1 MALHIC
7 WDISKMK
14 VSVIL
19 PIRNEKYFIN
29 KTLKSIINQKFNGD
43 LEIIVSDGLS
53 NDGTL
58 DIVRQFQEKYEY
70 IKLIRN
76 NAKIV
81 PVGFNKAL
89 NFAKGDIIIRVDG
102 HSTLEPDF
110 INTSIKIL
118 NEKNVSCVGGP
129 TKHFS
134 NTFIGKS
141 ISIAQCSH
149 FGAGGASFRTGV
161 SKGKYVNT
169 LAFGAYDR
177 AVFLEVGAYDEELI
191 RNQDEE
197 LNYRIVKNG
206 GKIWID
212 PSIKSI
218 YYVRNSILKL
228 FSQYFYYGFYKV
240 RVIQK
245 IKSIFSLRHF
255 VPAIFVLTLILFV
268 VIAIFQKI
276 FWPIFFLGGIYLFV
290 NITFSI
296 YESLK
301 SHAKLLVLLPFIYFI
316 MHLSYGLGF
325 LVGLV
330 FFANRWRASSVVDNS
345 FKKENFSL
353 RVNA

>member
-1 MALHIC
+1 MLI
-7 WDISKMK
+7 
-14 VSVIL
+14 SVIL
-19 PIRNEKYFIN
+19 PIRNEKQFIE
-29 KTLKSIINQKFNGD
+29 KTLTSITNQKFDGE
-43 LEIIVSDGLS
+43 LEIIISDGLS

-58 DIVRQFQEKYEY
+58 DIIKQFQKKYRY
-70 IKLIRN
+70 IKLVRN
-76 NAKIV
+76 YAKTV

-89 NFAKGDIIIRVDG
+89 SIAKGDIIIRVDG

-110 INTSIKIL
+110 INNCIKML
-118 NEKNVSCVGGP
+118 NEKNASCVGGP

-134 NTFIGKS
+134 NNFIGRN
-141 ISIAQCSH
+141 ISIAQCSY

-169 LAFGAYDR
+169 LAFGAYKR
-177 AVFLEVGAYDEELI
+177 AEFLKVGAYDEELI

-228 FSQYFYYGFYKV
+228 FNQYFYYGFYKV

-255 VPAIFVLTLILFV
+255 VPAIFVSTLILFT

-276 FWPIFFLGGIYLFV
+276 FWPIFFLGGIYLFM

-296 YESLK
+296 YELIKSKSKSL
-301 SHAKLLVLLPFIYFI
+301 VILPVIYFI
-316 MHLSYGLGF
+316 MHLSYGIGF
-325 LVGLV
+325 LAGLV
-330 FFANRWRASSVVDNS
+330 FFVNRWRTSSVVDNS
-345 FKKENFSL
+345 FKKKNFSL
-353 RVNA
+353 KVNA

>member
-1 MALHIC
+1 M
-7 WDISKMK
+7 
-14 VSVIL
+14 
-19 PIRNEKYFIN
+19 
-29 KTLKSIINQKFNGD
+29 
-43 LEIIVSDGLS
+43 EIIISDGLS

-58 DIVRQFQEKYEY
+58 DIVKQFQEKYRY

-76 NAKIV
+76 NARTV
-81 PVGFNKAL
+81 PAGFNKAL
-89 NFAKGDIIIRVDG
+89 SFAKGDVIIRVDG

-110 INTSIKIL
+110 INNSIKIL
-118 NEKNVSCVGGP
+118 NEKNASCVGGP

-134 NTFIGKS
+134 NTFIGKN
-141 ISIAQCSH
+141 ISIAQCSY

-169 LAFGAYDR
+169 LAFGAYNR
-177 AVFLEVGAYDEELI
+177 AEFLKVGAYDEELI

-245 IKSIFSLRHF
+245 IKSIFSFRHF
-255 VPAIFVLTLILFV
+255 VPAIFVLTLILFM

-276 FWPIFFLGGIYLFV
+276 LWPIFFLGGIYLFM

-296 YESLK
+296 YESVKNQSK
-301 SHAKLLVLLPFIYFI
+301 SLSLIAYYLFYHASVIW
-316 MHLSYGLGF
+316 SW
-325 LVGLV
+325 
-330 FFANRWRASSVVDNS
+330 FFSWIS
-345 FKKENFSL
+345 FFCK
-353 RVNA
+353 

>member
-1 MALHIC
+1 
-7 WDISKMK
+7 MK

-19 PIRNEKYFIN
+19 PIRNEKRFIS
-29 KTLKSIINQKFNGD
+29 KTLQSIIEQKFKGE
-43 LEIIVSDGLS
+43 LEIIISDGLS

-58 DIVRQFQEKYEY
+58 DIIKQFQKKYRY
-70 IKLIRN
+70 IKLVRN

-81 PVGFNKAL
+81 PTGFNKAL

-102 HSTLEPDF
+102 HSTIEPDF
-110 INTSIKIL
+110 INNSIKIL
-118 NEKNVSCVGGP
+118 NEKNASCVGGP

-134 NTFIGKS
+134 NTFIGKN
-141 ISIAQCSH
+141 ISIAQCSY

-177 AVFLEVGAYDEELI
+177 SEFLKVVAYDEELI

-212 PSIKSI
+212 PSIKSR
-218 YYVRNSILKL
+218 YYVRDSILKL
-228 FSQYFYYGFYKV
+228 FSQYYYYGFYKV

-245 IKSIFSLRHF
+245 IKSIFSFRHF
-255 VPAIFVLTLILFV
+255 VPAIFVLTLILFM
-268 VIAIFQKI
+268 VIGIFQRI
-276 FWPIFFLGGIYLFV
+276 IWPILFLGAVYLFV

-296 YESLK
+296 YESVKHKVK
-301 SHAKLLVLLPFIYFI
+301 SLVLLPIIYFI
-316 MHLSYGLGF
+316 MHFSYGLGF

-330 FFANRWRASSVVDNS
+330 FFANKWRASRVMDNS

-353 RVNA
+353 

>member
-1 MALHIC
+1 
-7 WDISKMK
+7 MK
-14 VSVIL
+14 VTVIL
-19 PIRNEKYFIN
+19 PIRNEEKFIN
-29 KTLKSIINQKFNGD
+29 KTLKSIINQKFDGD
-43 LEIIVSDGLS
+43 LEIIISDGLS

-58 DIVRQFQEKYEY
+58 EIVKKNQKKYKN

-76 NAKIV
+76 SAKIV
-81 PVGFNKAL
+81 SVGFNKAL
-89 NFAKGDIIIRVDG
+89 NFATGDIIIRVDG

-110 INTSIKIL
+110 IKNSIRIL
-118 NEKNVSCVGGP
+118 NKKNASCVGGP

-134 NTFIGKS
+134 NTFIGKN
-141 ISIAQCSH
+141 ISIAQCSY

-177 AVFLEVGAYDEELI
+177 AEFLKVGAYDEELI

-212 PSIKSI
+212 PSIKSV

-228 FSQYFYYGFYKV
+228 LSQYFYYGFYKV

-245 IKSIFSLRHF
+245 IKSIFSLRHL

-268 VIAIFQKI
+268 VIAIFQKY
-276 FWPIFFLGGIYLFV
+276 FGHLFFEVYFFM
-290 NITFSI
+290 NITFQ
-296 YESLK
+296 YTNQK
-301 SHAKLLVLLPFIYFI
+301 VYPSH
-316 MHLSYGLGF
+316 
-325 LVGLV
+325 
-330 FFANRWRASSVVDNS
+330 
-345 FKKENFSL
+345 
-353 RVNA
+353 

>member
-1 MALHIC
+1 
-7 WDISKMK
+7 MK
-14 VSVIL
+14 VTVIL
-19 PIRNEKYFIN
+19 PIRNEEKFIN
-29 KTLKSIINQKFNGD
+29 KTLKSIINQKFDGD
-43 LEIIVSDGLS
+43 LEIIISDGLS

-58 DIVRQFQEKYEY
+58 EIVKKNQKKYKN
-70 IKLIRN
+70 IKLVRN
-76 NAKIV
+76 TAKIV
-81 PVGFNKAL
+81 PVGFNRAL

-102 HSTLEPDF
+102 HSTMEPDF
-110 INTSIKIL
+110 IKNSIKIL
-118 NEKNVSCVGGP
+118 NKKNASCVGGP

-134 NTFIGKS
+134 NTFIGKN
-141 ISIAQCSH
+141 ISIAQCSY

-169 LAFGAYDR
+169 LAFGAYKR
-177 AVFLEVGAYDEELI
+177 AEFLKVGAYDEELI

-197 LNYRIVKNG
+197 FNYRIVKNG

-268 VIAIFQKI
+268 VIAIFQRI
-276 FWPIFFLGGIYLFV
+276 FWPIFFFGALYLFV
-290 NITFSI
+290 NVTFSI
-296 YESLK
+296 YESVK
-301 SHAKLLVLLPFIYFI
+301 SHAKSLVLLPIIYFI

-325 LVGLV
+325 LAGLV
-330 FFANRWRASSVVDNS
+330 LFANRWGASSVMDNS

-353 RVNA
+353 KVNA

>member
-1 MALHIC
+1 
-7 WDISKMK
+7 MK

-29 KTLKSIINQKFNGD
+29 KTLQSIINQKFNGD

-58 DIVRQFQEKYEY
+58 DIVKQFQEKYRY

-76 NAKIV
+76 NARTV
-81 PVGFNKAL
+81 PAGFNKAL
-89 NFAKGDIIIRVDG
+89 SFAKGDVIIRVDG

-110 INTSIKIL
+110 INNSIKML
-118 NEKNVSCVGGP
+118 NKKNASCVGGP

-134 NTFIGKS
+134 NTYIGKN
-141 ISIAQCSH
+141 ISIAQCSY

-169 LAFGAYDR
+169 LAFGAYKR
-177 AVFLEVGAYDEELI
+177 AEFLKVGAYDEELI

-212 PSIKSI
+212 PSIKSR
-218 YYVRNSILKL
+218 YYVRDSLLKL
-228 FSQYFYYGFYKV
+228 FIQYYYYGFYKV

-245 IKSIFSLRHF
+245 IKSIFSFRHF
-255 VPAIFVLTLILFV
+255 VPAIFVLTLILLA

-276 FWPIFFLGGIYLFV
+276 FWPILFFGGIYLFM

-296 YESLK
+296 YESIKNQSK
-301 SHAKLLVLLPFIYFI
+301 SLILLPVIYFI
-316 MHLSYGLGF
+316 MHLSYGIGF
-325 LVGLV
+325 LAGLV
-330 FFANRWRASSVVDNS
+330 FFANRWRASKVMDNS

>member
-1 MALHIC
+1 
-7 WDISKMK
+7 MK
-14 VSVIL
+14 VSIIL
-19 PIRNEKYFIN
+19 PIRNEERFIS
-29 KTLKSIINQKFNGD
+29 KTLQSIIEQKFKGE
-43 LEIIVSDGLS
+43 LEIIISDGLS

-58 DIVRQFQEKYEY
+58 DIIKKFQKKYRY

-76 NAKIV
+76 NARTV
-81 PVGFNKAL
+81 PAGFNKAL
-89 NFAKGDIIIRVDG
+89 SFAKGDVIIRVDG

-110 INTSIKIL
+110 INNSIKML
-118 NEKNVSCVGGP
+118 NKKNASCVGGP

-134 NTFIGKS
+134 NTYIGKN
-141 ISIAQCSH
+141 ISIAQCSY

-169 LAFGAYDR
+169 LAFGAYKR
-177 AVFLEVGAYDEELI
+177 AEFLKVGAYDEELI

-228 FSQYFYYGFYKV
+228 FTQYFYYGFYKV
-240 RVIQK
+240 RVVQK
-245 IKSIFSLRHF
+245 IKSIFSLRHL
-255 VPAIFVLTLILFV
+255 VPAIFVLTLILLA

-276 FWPIFFLGGIYLFV
+276 LWPILFFGGIYLFM

-296 YESLK
+296 YESIKNQSK
-301 SHAKLLVLLPFIYFI
+301 SLILLPVIYFI
-316 MHLSYGLGF
+316 MHLSYGIGF
-325 LVGLV
+325 LAGLV
-330 FFANRWRASSVVDNS
+330 FFANRWRASKVMDNS

>member
-1 MALHIC
+1 
-7 WDISKMK
+7 MK

-19 PIRNEKYFIN
+19 PIRNEKRFIS
-29 KTLKSIINQKFNGD
+29 KTLQSIIEQKFKGE
-43 LEIIVSDGLS
+43 LEIIISDGLS

-58 DIVRQFQEKYEY
+58 DIIKQFQKKYRY
-70 IKLIRN
+70 IKLVRN

-81 PVGFNKAL
+81 PTGFNKAL

-102 HSTLEPDF
+102 HSTIEPDY
-110 INTSIKIL
+110 INNSIKIL
-118 NEKNVSCVGGP
+118 NEKNASCVGGP

-134 NTFIGKS
+134 NTFIGKN
-141 ISIAQCSH
+141 ISIAQCSY

-177 AVFLEVGAYDEELI
+177 SEFLKVGAYDEELI

-212 PSIKSI
+212 PSIKSR
-218 YYVRNSILKL
+218 YYVRDSILKL
-228 FSQYFYYGFYKV
+228 FSQYYYYGFYKV

-245 IKSIFSLRHF
+245 IKSIFSFRHF
-255 VPAIFVLTLILFV
+255 VPAIFVLTLILFM
-268 VIAIFQKI
+268 VIGIFQRI
-276 FWPIFFLGGIYLFV
+276 IWPILFLGAVYLFV

-296 YESLK
+296 YESVKHKVK
-301 SHAKLLVLLPFIYFI
+301 SLVLLPIIYFI
-316 MHLSYGLGF
+316 MHFSYGLGF

-330 FFANRWRASSVVDNS
+330 FFANKWRASRVMDNS

-353 RVNA
+353 

>member
-1 MALHIC
+1 MLI
-7 WDISKMK
+7 
-14 VSVIL
+14 SVIL
-19 PIRNEKYFIN
+19 PVRNEKQFIE
-29 KTLKSIINQKFNGD
+29 KALTSITNQKFDGE
-43 LEIIVSDGLS
+43 LEIIISDGLS

-58 DIVRQFQEKYEY
+58 DIIKQFQKKYRY

-76 NAKIV
+76 NARTV

-89 NFAKGDIIIRVDG
+89 SFAKGDIIVRVDG

-110 INTSIKIL
+110 INNCIKML
-118 NEKNVSCVGGP
+118 NKKNASCVGGP

-134 NTFIGKS
+134 NTFIGRN
-141 ISIAQCSH
+141 ISIAQCSY

-169 LAFGAYDR
+169 LAFGAYKR
-177 AVFLEVGAYDEELI
+177 NEFLKVGAYDEELI

-245 IKSIFSLRHF
+245 IKSIISFRHLI
-255 VPAIFVLTLILFV
+255 PALFVLSFVLFAF
-268 VIAIFQKI
+268 IGIFQNKPFPVYI
-276 FWPIFFLGGIYLFV
+276 FGGIYLLAS
-290 NITFSI
+290 ITFSV
-296 YESLK
+296 YESIKHHSKPLI
-301 SHAKLLVLLPFIYFI
+301 LLPIIYFI
-316 MHLSYGLGF
+316 MHFSYGLGF
-325 LVGLV
+325 LLG
-330 FFANRWRASSVVDNS
+330 FFYYINRWGDDILRDNHFDRKL
-345 FKKENFSL
+345 FKS
-353 RVNA
+353 NANVK

>member
-1 MALHIC
+1 
-7 WDISKMK
+7 MK
-14 VSVIL
+14 VSIIL
-19 PIRNEKYFIN
+19 PIRNEERFIS
-29 KTLKSIINQKFNGD
+29 KTLQSIIEQKFKGE
-43 LEIIVSDGLS
+43 LEIIISDGLS

-58 DIVRQFQEKYEY
+58 DIIKKFQKKYRY

-89 NFAKGDIIIRVDG
+89 SFAKGDIIIRVDG
-102 HSTLEPDF
+102 HSTLETDF
-110 INTSIKIL
+110 INNSIKML
-118 NEKNVSCVGGP
+118 NKKNASCVGGP

-134 NTFIGKS
+134 NTFIGKN
-141 ISIAQCSH
+141 ISIAQCSY

-161 SKGKYVNT
+161 RKGKYVNT
-169 LAFGAYDR
+169 LAFGAYNR
-177 AVFLEVGAYDEELI
+177 AEFLKVGAYDEELI

-197 LNYRIVKNG
+197 FNYRIVKNG

-245 IKSIFSLRHF
+245 IKSIFSFRHF
-255 VPAIFVLTLILFV
+255 VPAIFVLTLILSAI
-268 VIAIFQKI
+268 IAIFQKI
-276 FWPIFFLGGIYLFV
+276 FWPILFLGGIYLLV
-290 NITFSI
+290 SITFSI
-296 YESLK
+296 YESIKRHDK
-301 SHAKLLVLLPFIYFI
+301 SLALLPVIYFI

-325 LVGLV
+325 LAGLV
-330 FFANRWRASSVVDNS
+330 FFANKWKASRVMDNS
-345 FKKENFSL
+345 FKKENFYL
-353 RVNA
+353 KVNA